1 MTYTSFYALQDED
14 TGGESSQG
22 GILELQKL
30 LIKIE
35 KLRHVSE
42 VSTSHAAASH
52 DKAVGPG
59 KAVFDSTADTS
70 RKSTEEMKD
79 IQLDQVSSSSKFDF
93 DIDNNNNIANNM
105 NNNNS
110 SSVSDDQMLR
120 LWDEGYAENSR
131 GKELNVDKPSPV
143 RHLKKIMVEKDDS
156 ILNQEWNREVV
167 GRLSLDA
174 ERLAILQ
181 KAVVELKVKIDK
193 SFSKETNQHH
203 LPKSFEFETVR
214 MQLHDA
220 EVKIVHL
227 FETNAKL
234 IERVHRGCS
243 SSISS
248 LTSTEVDGIE
258 GGLADENAK
267 KTLKKKQALVSE
279 RAQRGSDKIGRL
291 ELELQKLQY
300 ILLKLQEEYEN
311 HQSKV
316 AERKSRVV
324 LRDYLYGRISRR
336 RKRGHFCGCMGPRS
350 SDD

>member
-1 MTYTSFYALQDED
+1 MRE
-14 TGGESSQG
+14 EPQG
-22 GILELQKL
+22 GVLELQKL

-42 VSTSHAAASH
+42 ASRSHVAASH
-52 DKAVGPG
+52 YKAVGPR
-59 KAVFDSTADTS
+59 KAAFDSTADTS

-93 DIDNNNNIANNM
+93 DIDNNNTSNM

-120 LWDEGYAENSR
+120 LWDEGYTENNR
-131 GKELNVDKPSPV
+131 EKELNVDKPSPV
-143 RHLKKIMVEKDDS
+143 RHQKKKMVEKDDN
-156 ILNQEWNREVV
+156 INREWNREVA
-167 GRLSLDA
+167 GRLSTDA

-181 KAVVELKVKIDK
+181 KAVLDLKVKIDK
-193 SFSKETNQHH
+193 SSSEETNQHH
-203 LPKSFEFETVR
+203 LPKSFELETVR

-220 EVKIVHL
+220 EVKIVQL
-227 FETNAKL
+227 FETNTKL

-243 SSISS
+243 SSFSS
-248 LTSTEVDGIE
+248 LASNEVEGIE
-258 GGLADENAK
+258 GSPDDEKAK
-267 KTLKKKQALVSE
+267 KILKKKQTLISE

-311 HQSKV
+311 HRSKV